1 MKEIVYNSKTKTFH
15 IGGGFINSQ
24 IIISLVFA
32 MKTLLLTLLLAPVLL
47 FTNSSCNKDDVNAS
61 YRYEVTGSGD
71 SYNVTYQNYNDNI
84 VQYNNVENNWNYS
97 WQQSGQR
104 SLYISAQSQSSSGS
118 VTVKIIRNGVV
129 LAENSSSGSYV
140 TAEVSGDF

>member
-1 MKEIVYNSKTKTFH
+1 
-15 IGGGFINSQ
+15 
-24 IIISLVFA
+24 
-32 MKTLLLTLLLAPVLL
+32 
-47 FTNSSCNKDDVNAS
+47 
-61 YRYEVTGSGD
+61 